1 MRPEVAMDK
10 PIEAARTI
18 PQALAAA
25 VAAYPA
31 TEAVVVPGE
40 GARLTYADLDAQV
53 RLLVR
58 GLVAVGIRPGDRL
71 AVWAPN
77 SDRWV
82 IAALAAAS
90 MGATLVPVSTRLTGS
105 EAVHI
110 LAATHAAA
118 LFVDRTFL
126 AADRLAGLRTAAQ
139 GNPHPVAALG
149 PVLGLPDLQIAVTL
163 DGTVTL
169 DEAELASDADG
180 EDVLSWAELLD
191 HAERTAS
198 TEVDRL
204 AAAVRPE
211 DPSDVLFTSGT
222 TGRPKGVVLTH
233 GQSVRA
239 FRSWAEVVGL
249 HAEDRY
255 LAINP
260 FSHTYGLKAGVLAS
274 ILAGST
280 LLPMAVF
287 DGDAAVEIIA
297 TERISVLPGPPTLYT
312 TLLDAPGRSSR
323 DLSSLRLAVT
333 GAAAV
338 PAALIIRMREELGFD
353 RVLTGYGLTETTGL
367 STICRA
373 DDPVEIVS
381 GTSGRPIDGVE
392 VMIEGPDGEAL
403 PPGEPGEVLVRGF
416 NVMGGYL
423 DDPVATVEAIN
434 LEGWLHTGD
443 VGMLDQA
450 GNLTITD
457 RLKDMYVVGGFNA
470 YPAEI
475 ERVLAEHPAVSAAAV
490 IGVPD
495 ERQGEVGRAYVVP
508 RPGERPVDIDLVAF
522 CKERLANYKV
532 PRTIVLVDELPLN
545 ATGKVDKNILRTR

>member
-1 MRPEVAMDK
+1 MDT

-25 VAAYPA
+25 VATHPSA
-31 TEAVVVPGE
+31 EAVVVPGQ
-40 GARLTYADLDAQV
+40 GVRLTYADLDAQV
-53 RLLVR
+53 RDLVR
-58 GLVAVGIRPGDRL
+58 ALVAVGIRPGDRI

-82 IAALAAAS
+82 IVALAAAS
-90 MGATLVPVSTRLTGS
+90 MGATLVPVSTRLTGP
-105 EAVHI
+105 EAEHM
-110 LAATHAAA
+110 LGATHTAV

-126 AADRLAGLRTAAQ
+126 AADRLAGLRAAAE
-139 GNPHPVAALG
+139 GNPHPVAAHG
-149 PVLGLPDLQIAVTL
+149 PVRGLPDLQIAVTL
-163 DGTVTL
+163 D
-169 DEAELASDADG
+169 SADMEYG
-180 EDVLSWAELLD
+180 PEGQDVLTWAELLE
-191 HAERTAS
+191 HAEKTAPH
-198 TEVDRL
+198 EVDRL
-204 AAAVRPE
+204 ARAVRPQ

-222 TGRPKGVVLTH
+222 TGRPKGVVLSH

-249 HAEDRY
+249 RAEDRY

-274 ILAGST
+274 VLAGST
-280 LLPMAVF
+280 LLPMASF
-287 DGDAAVEIIA
+287 DGTAALAIIE
-297 TERISVLPGPPTLYT
+297 TEKISVLPGPPTLYT
-312 TLLDAPGRSSR
+312 TLLDTPGRTGR

-333 GAAAV
+333 GAAVV
-338 PAALIIRMREELGFD
+338 PAALIIRMRSELGFD

-373 DDPVEIVS
+373 DDPLEVVS
-381 GTSGRPIDGVE
+381 GTSGRPIEGVE
-392 VMIEGPDGEAL
+392 VMIEGPDGAAL

-423 DDPVATVEAIN
+423 DDPIATDEAIN
-434 LEGWLHTGD
+434 ADGWLHTGD
-443 VGMLDQA
+443 VGMLDAA
-450 GNLTITD
+450 GNVTITD

-475 ERVLAEHPAVSAAAV
+475 ERVLAEHPQVSAAAV

-495 ERQGEVGRAYVVP
+495 DRQGEVGRAYVVP
-508 RPGERPVDIDLVAF
+508 RPGFRPVDIDLVSF

-532 PRTIVLVDELPLN
+532 PRTVILLDELPLN
-545 ATGKVDKNILRTR
+545 ATGKVDKNILRSR